1 MDLGLKNW
9 LLFLPGVLLLT
20 DTQRENGLE
29 PPRLE
34 KKEKEEK
41 ILVFG

>member
-20 DTQRENGLE
+20 DTQSKNGLE

-34 KKEKEEK
+34 KEGKEEK